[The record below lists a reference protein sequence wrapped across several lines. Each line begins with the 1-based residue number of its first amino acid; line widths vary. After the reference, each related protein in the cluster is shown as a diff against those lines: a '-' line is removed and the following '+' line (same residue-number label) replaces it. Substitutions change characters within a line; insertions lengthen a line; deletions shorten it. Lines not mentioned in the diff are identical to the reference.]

1 MAKAL
6 LGDTFDIHGG
16 GLDLQFPH
24 HENEIAQSC
33 CANGTDFMANYWLH
47 NEMLQVEGKKMSK
60 SLGNFFTVRDLLDQG
75 VPGEVIRFVMLSTH
89 YRKPM
94 DWTVEKAV
102 GAEYKLHGFLELIAD
117 YGDLEK
123 AKKIQPTDAMIDA
136 LSDDLNTHA
145 ALEILSKGNGSA
157 DADQLAA
164 NLVFLG
170 FYSWDALAS
179 ELAERQEI
187 KRRLS
192 DVGDRLSALR
202 KVAMETKDF
211 SLVDAMKRQLED
223 IGLSVQMSKDGVYL
237 RPDTEFRLA
246 KLEALK

>member
-1 MAKAL
+1 M
-6 LGDTFDIHGG
+6 
-16 GLDLQFPH
+16 
-24 HENEIAQSC
+24 
-33 CANGTDFMANYWLH
+33 GTW
-47 NEMLQVEGKKMSK
+47 K
-60 SLGNFFTVRDLLDQG
+60 R
-75 VPGEVIRFVMLSTH
+75 P
-89 YRKPM
+89 
-94 DWTVEKAV
+94 
-102 GAEYKLHGFLELIAD
+102 
-117 YGDLEK
+117 
-123 AKKIQPTDAMIDA
+123 KKIQPTDAMIDA